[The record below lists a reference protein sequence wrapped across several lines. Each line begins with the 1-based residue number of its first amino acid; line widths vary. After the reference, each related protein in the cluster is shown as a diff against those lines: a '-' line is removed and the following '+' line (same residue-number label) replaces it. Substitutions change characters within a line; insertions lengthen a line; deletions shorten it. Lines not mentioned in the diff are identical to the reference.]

1 MKKLLSIAVAAAFA
15 ASSFAAL
22 AQDKKKEE
30 VKSAQGSNVTTP
42 AKAPVT
48 TATEK
53 PKQDGKGAPLKIE
66 NQGKRKDEKQR
77 TEKK

>member
-15 ASSFAAL
+15 ATSLAAV
-22 AQDKKKEE
+22 AQDKKKAE
-30 VKSAQGSNVTTP
+30 VKSAAGSNVTTP
-42 AKAPVT
+42 GKAPVT
-48 TATEK
+48 TADEK
-53 PKQDGKGAPLKIE
+53 VKDKKGGELK

>member
-15 ASSFAAL
+15 ATSLAAL
-22 AQDKKKEE
+22 AQDKKKAE
-30 VKSAQGSNVTTP
+30 VKSAAGSNVTTP
-42 AKAPVT
+42 GKAPVT
-48 TATEK
+48 TANDK
-53 PKQDGKGAPLKIE
+53 VKDKKGGELK